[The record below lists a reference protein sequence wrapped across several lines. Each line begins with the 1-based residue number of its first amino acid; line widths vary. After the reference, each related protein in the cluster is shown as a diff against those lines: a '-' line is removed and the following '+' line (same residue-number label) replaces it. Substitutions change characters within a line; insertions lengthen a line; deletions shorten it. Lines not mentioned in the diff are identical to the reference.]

1 MLAEMAIVHV
11 LSNVEDAHYFSSLAF
26 LKNKLWATLDLH
38 LPLVVGMYNQ
48 FFYILETFPYVATF
62 DEWIAMVVLCRWY
75 SCSLDFLRQPISFLL
90 G

>member
-1 MLAEMAIVHV
+1 
-11 LSNVEDAHYFSSLAF
+11 
-26 LKNKLWATLDLH
+26 
-38 LPLVVGMYNQ
+38 MYNQ